1 LQARLP
7 LLTRGPRNLPQR
19 QQALRATLDWSD
31 ALLSADARD
40 LFARVGVFAGSFDA
54 AAAAAVCD
62 VADPLAMTERLAELA
77 EHSLLEVTP
86 GLSPRFGL
94 LATIREYA
102 LARLAESG
110 QADSARER
118 HLRHYLALATRARA
132 GLDGPEQADW
142 FNRLEADFANIR
154 AALDW
159 ARSRAEADGSYLED
173 GLRLATAAAPFW
185 RRRGSLAEGALHLE
199 RLLAIDARHRA
210 ATPATRAW
218 AVLEA
223 CALAC
228 FRGDFPATTDL
239 AREGLELCG
248 ELGDLRGQAWAHRY
262 LGEAALAQADLSAA
276 QPYFQSQL
284 ELAARAR
291 DPWTEA
297 TARNMLAQVSRYEG
311 RFRDAS
317 AQLQLALRA
326 FEVAGDPDGAATVR
340 ASLAEVA
347 RDAGEPD
354 RARELFRQALRGHR
368 QTGSKRGMAY
378 DLEGLA
384 AAAALTGNGRAALTY
399 LSAAQALRE
408 QSGGPLMPI
417 DQPIYDRL
425 FDPSV
430 AALTRREREQ
440 ALAQGRDRPLAQI
453 IDEALAR

>member
-1 LQARLP
+1 MQ
-7 LLTRGPRNLPQR
+7 
-19 QQALRATLDWSD
+19 
-31 ALLSADARD
+31 D
-40 LFARVGVFAGSFDA
+40 LAGFR
-54 AAAAAVCD
+54 AAV
-62 VADPLAMTERLAELA
+62 
-77 EHSLLEVTP
+77 
-86 GLSPRFGL
+86 
-94 LATIREYA
+94 
-102 LARLAESG
+102 
-110 QADSARER
+110 RER
-118 HLRHYLALATRARA
+118 C
-132 GLDGPEQADW
+132 
-142 FNRLEADFANIR
+142 R
-154 AALDW
+154 AAG
-159 ARSRAEADGSYLED
+159 R
-173 GLRLATAAAPFW
+173 TQQQ
-185 RRRGSLAEGALHLE
+185 LAEGALHLE

-262 LGEAALAQADLSAA
+262 LGEAALAQADLGAA
-276 QPYFQSQL
+276 QPHFQSQL

-311 RFRDAS
+311 RYRDAS

-354 RARELFRQALRGHR
+354 RARDLFRQALRGHQ
-368 QTGSKRGMAY
+368 QTGSRRGMAY

-430 AALTRREREQ
+430 AALTQREREQ
-440 ALAQGRDRPLAQI
+440 ALAEGRDRPLAQI